1 MRRLAGILLVAAV
14 AVTPLAA
21 DLTITTVTTIEG
33 AMMSPGS
40 GGMTPKVVVRISG
53 TKSRMDVDT
62 GDQVIATISDTATN
76 QAYLLRPEEKTAQ
89 LLQPETTGP
98 SDASAGP
105 VPRIDASVTPTG
117 QKRDINGVSCDE
129 YAVTMKLDLASV
141 AGSGAALPPETA
153 SILKDVFLHVSGSIW
168 AAKDAPGAAEYAAF
182 QKTAARLAAAAAGRT
197 VPGGAGAPAPIPGGM
212 DRLLTGF
219 PEAAGIPYLT
229 ELTTRLEGTGQL
241 VALMQQMG
249 QMKITGRVSDD
260 LDRARAGGPV
270 QRARGLHDPQVIA
283 DRGPRA
289 GVRG

>member
-14 AVTPLAA
+14 AAVTPLRA

-33 AMMSPGS
+33 AMMSVGT
-40 GGMTPKVVVRISG
+40 GGITPKVVVRISG

-76 QAYLLRPEEKTAQ
+76 QAWLLRPDEKTAQ
-89 LLQPETTGP
+89 LLQPEVTGP
-98 SDASAGP
+98 SDAPTVA
-105 VPRIDASVTPTG
+105 VPGIDASVTPTG

-141 AGSGAALPPETA
+141 AGGGGALPPEAA
-153 SILKDVFLHVSGSIW
+153 SMLKDVFLQVSGSIW

-182 QKTAARLAAAAAGRT
+182 QKIASRLAAAVAGRT
-197 VPGGAGAPAPIPGGM
+197 VSAGAGGPAPIPSGM

-219 PEAAGIPYLT
+219 PEASGIPYLT

-241 VALMQQMG
+241 VALLQQMG
-249 QMKITGRVSDD
+249 QMKITGKVSTISTEPVPAD
-260 LDRARAGGPV
+260 LFTVPEGYTI
-270 QRARGLHDPQVIA
+270 LK
-283 DRGPRA
+283 
-289 GVRG
+289 